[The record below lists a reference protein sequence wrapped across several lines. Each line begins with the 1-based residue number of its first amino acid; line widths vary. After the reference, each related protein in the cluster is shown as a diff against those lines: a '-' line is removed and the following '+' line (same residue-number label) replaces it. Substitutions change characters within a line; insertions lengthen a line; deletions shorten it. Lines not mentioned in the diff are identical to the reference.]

1 MADAAVDGESAGF
14 VIRVAGLVVI
24 LHVARAAI
32 SGKVAVIVVDVA
44 LRALN
49 LFMQPGQRELSERV
63 VEGCVQPTGR

>member
-1 MADAAVDGESAGF
+1 VADAAVDGESAGF